1 MFSDMVFTQAVE
13 TKSICLDVTTGPEVD
28 YDTLNILVDALG
40 SDVIV
45 TQDGL
50 YLDLDTV

>member
-1 MFSDMVFTQAVE
+1 M
-13 TKSICLDVTTGPEVD
+13 TTGPEVD
-28 YDTLNILVDALG
+28 YENLNILVDALG
-40 SDVIV
+40 GDVIV